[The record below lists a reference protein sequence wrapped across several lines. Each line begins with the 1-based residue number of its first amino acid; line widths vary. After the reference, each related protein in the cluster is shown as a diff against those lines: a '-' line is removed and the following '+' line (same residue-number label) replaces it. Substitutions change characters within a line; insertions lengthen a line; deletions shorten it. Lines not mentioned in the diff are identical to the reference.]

1 MGSFGGSLRGW
12 STRDL
17 GGAIIKEALARARV
31 EPGMVDEVIMGN
43 VNPPASCL
51 NVGKEAALKADVPVH
66 VPGFSVN
73 RLCGSSLQAINV
85 ASMMIMCQQA
95 DIVVAGGVENMS
107 DYPYAVFDVRW
118 GKRMGDAIMVDEAS
132 ESMKDPGTG
141 ILAGYTA
148 ELLAEKYNISREEQD
163 QFALESQLKAKK
175 AIESGAFEAEILP
188 LEIKTRKGTKVFAV
202 DEHPK
207 FDSSLEKLA
216 RLATVFKPNGT
227 VTAGNACG
235 MNDGASALLLMSA
248 GKARELGLPPMARVV
263 GFAAGSVEPLYFGEA
278 PVVAVKKALDRT
290 GLSLAEMELIECNE
304 AFAAQTIA
312 VERGL
317 QWERQRLNVNGGAI
331 ALGHPLGA
339 TGGKLTTTLIHELKR
354 RQGRYGVVTACTGG
368 GMAVATIIENV

>member
-1 MGSFGGSLRGW
+1 
-12 STRDL
+12 
-17 GGAIIKEALARARV
+17 
-31 EPGMVDEVIMGN
+31 MVDEVIMGN

-73 RLCGSSLQAINV
+73 RLCGSGLQAINITT
-85 ASMMIMCQQA
+85 MMIMCQQA

-107 DYPYAVFDVRW
+107 DYPYAVFDARW
-118 GKRMGDAIMVDEAS
+118 GRRMGDAVMVDEAS

-163 QFALESQLKAKK
+163 QFALESQIKAKQ
-175 AIESGAFEAEILP
+175 AIESGAFKAEIHP
-188 LEIKTRKGTKVFAV
+188 LEIKTRKGTRIFDV

-216 RLATVFKPNGT
+216 RLATVFKQGGT
-227 VTAGNACG
+227 VTAGNSCG
-235 MNDGASALLLMSA
+235 MNDAASALVLMAA
-248 GKARELGLPPMARVV
+248 GKARELGLIPIARVV
-263 GFAAGSVEPLYFGEA
+263 GFATGSVEPLYFGEA
-278 PVVAVKKALDRT
+278 PVIAVKKALDRT
-290 GLSLAEMELIECNE
+290 GLSLDQMDLIECNE
-304 AFAAQTIA
+304 AFAAQTISC
-312 VERGL
+312 ERGL
-317 QWERQRLNVNGGAI
+317 QWDRQRLNVNGGAI

-354 RQGRYGVVTACTGG
+354 RQDKYGVVTACTGG
-368 GMAVATIIENV
+368 GMAVATIIENL